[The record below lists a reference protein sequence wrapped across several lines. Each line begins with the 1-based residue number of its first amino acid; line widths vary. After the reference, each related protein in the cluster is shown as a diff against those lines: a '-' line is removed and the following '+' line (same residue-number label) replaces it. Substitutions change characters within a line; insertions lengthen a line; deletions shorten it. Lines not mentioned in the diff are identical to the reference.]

1 MVGGSDGL
9 GDVEGWGA
17 EARDTE
23 VKGVWASRLEAGKL
37 EASGSEVSRS
47 EFGRSEVSRSEID
60 KSWGGKS
67 DASRSRADTSA
78 VSALREKELDS
89 PLSSLLPHSS
99 ASVIFNLIAQRA

>member
-1 MVGGSDGL
+1 MRASGL
-9 GDVEGWGA
+9 G
-17 EARDTE
+17 
-23 VKGVWASRLEAGKL
+23 AGKL
-37 EASGSEVSRS
+37 EVSESEVI
-47 EFGRSEVSRSEID
+47 RSEVERSEASRSEID

-78 VSALREKELDS
+78 DSAPRKKELDS